1 MPLIFLALSRWELF
15 EAEAHLSFRRVHRLP
30 RIHHHHDSN
39 EGTARAQVGAD
50 EIFPLCAQGLRHAR
64 VAVAGEIDQPRR
76 FAELVEVDG
85 LGATR
90 PLAGVGEALPVEQR
104 VDRARLADIR
114 AAGKRHFRRSLRRQ
128 VRGAARGRKER
139 RLGERFHGCR
149 EILIKSGLLHR
160 GPLAMIRLL
169 ALGAGFAACCAGPA
183 LAQQPPVKPDLARG
197 QSIAAQV
204 CAACHAADGNSTAPA
219 NPKIAGQFPEY
230 LNKQL
235 SDFKPKDGKKPARE
249 SPVMMGM
256 VANLSEADMKSLA
269 AYYAAQQ
276 LRPSAAADKDLVA
289 LGQRIWRG
297 GNPAKNIPACSGCH
311 GPAGSGIPAQYPR
324 LAGQYA
330 EYLGAQ
336 LKAFREA
343 TRANDT
349 NGIMRG
355 VAAHMNDREIRA
367 VSEYAAG
374 LR

>member
-1 MPLIFLALSRWELF
+1 
-15 EAEAHLSFRRVHRLP
+15 
-30 RIHHHHDSN
+30 
-39 EGTARAQVGAD
+39 
-50 EIFPLCAQGLRHAR
+50 
-64 VAVAGEIDQPRR
+64 
-76 FAELVEVDG
+76 
-85 LGATR
+85 
-90 PLAGVGEALPVEQR
+90 
-104 VDRARLADIR
+104 
-114 AAGKRHFRRSLRRQ
+114 
-128 VRGAARGRKER
+128 
-139 RLGERFHGCR
+139 
-149 EILIKSGLLHR
+149 
-160 GPLAMIRLL
+160 MIRLL

-183 LAQQPPVKPDLARG
+183 LAQQPPVEPDLARG

-235 SDFKPKDGKKPARE
+235 GDFKPKDGKKPARE
-249 SPVMMGM
+249 SALMMGM
-256 VANLSEADMKSLA
+256 VASLSEADTKSLA

-276 LRPSAAADKDLVA
+276 LKPSAAADKDLVA
-289 LGQRIWRG
+289 LGQKIWRG